1 MQLWMK
7 LKWNLQ
13 IAPYWNYLL
22 MKQMSKIK
30 ILMVKIIVYGKI
42 KVDETIGIE
51 NLEINSIC
59 DNFFLILEVNMH
71 GEWKIAS
78 YGC

>member
-1 MQLWMK
+1 MK
-7 LKWNLQ
+7 
-13 IAPYWNYLL
+13 
-22 MKQMSKIK
+22 K
-30 ILMVKIIVYGKI
+30 ILISIILCGCKI

-51 NLEINSIC
+51 NLGINSIC
-59 DNFFLILEVNMH
+59 DKFFLILEVNMH

>member
-1 MQLWMK
+1 
-7 LKWNLQ
+7 
-13 IAPYWNYLL
+13 

-30 ILMVKIIVYGKI
+30 ILMVGKLLFMV
-42 KVDETIGIE
+42 KSRLTRQIGIE

-59 DNFFLILEVNMH
+59 DKFFLILEVNMH